1 MSGQI
6 AQNGAISVE
15 RASSRTIGLWLVS
28 AVLVLSWAGP
38 TRAQSFSP
46 SGMGPGTMPSY
57 RFSGV
62 GSYFSGT
69 SAYVPFSTM
78 GGFVPYSPGPGG
90 GLGVQPGMRSSGAQ
104 MQTGGMGLMGPR
116 PRLGL
121 IRGQITPIAPITSTG
136 MGGMGPRAGM
146 GSMGGLIRRTPAG
159 GSMGGMAR
167 PPVGGYPFRQ
177 PPSLLGPATA
187 TPSMSM

>member
-1 MSGQI
+1 
-6 AQNGAISVE
+6 VE
-15 RASSRTIGLWLVS
+15 RASSPTIGLWLVS

-38 TRAQSFSP
+38 TRAQSFGSAS
-46 SGMGPGTMPSY
+46 SGMGPGTMPGYS
-57 RFSGV
+57 FSGV

-69 SAYVPFSTM
+69 SAYVPFSSM

-90 GLGVQPGMRSSGAQ
+90 GLGVQPGMRGSGAQ

-116 PRLGL
+116 PSLGL
-121 IRGQITPIAPITSTG
+121 IRGQITPIAPISSRG
-136 MGGMGPRAGM
+136 MGGMGPGAGM
-146 GSMGGLIRRTPAG
+146 GSMGGLIRRTPSG

-167 PPVGGYPFRQ
+167 PPVGSYPFRQ

-187 TPSMSM
+187 APSMAM